1 MAPSHANPNIIANAQ
16 SVRQRRKP
24 PQRAT
29 GRGAIEAVALARL
42 RLVGLGGFENH
53 LPAEISGGMQKRAGI
68 ARALMLEPE
77 LLFLDEPSAGLDPV
91 TAAELDDLLL
101 ELRASLGVTT
111 VLVTHD
117 LDSMLR
123 IADTGVMLD
132 RDVRGVLAV
141 GAPKALR
148 DQSPDPRVRAFFNR
162 LSPAQLAAQQTP

>member
-1 MAPSHANPNIIANAQ
+1 
-16 SVRQRRKP
+16 
-24 PQRAT
+24 
-29 GRGAIEAVALARL
+29 
-42 RLVGLGGFENH
+42 
-53 LPAEISGGMQKRAGI
+53 MQKRAGI